1 MIHTTNYINTF
12 IEIAEDCKNKSG
24 VKPPHKEEKTIAEY
38 HYDLIANNP
47 YRYTSD
53 DILFMTYA
61 SKNQIEKS
69 RMKDE
74 RAKFFSKGQ
83 ACLRSSS
90 LTKTY
95 GWGIHLNNEGMA
107 AIYSADSE
115 EYKKYSEDKKLNH
128 LKAMRNKRQ
137 V

>member
-1 MIHTTNYINTF
+1 
-12 IEIAEDCKNKSG
+12 
-24 VKPPHKEEKTIAEY
+24 
-38 HYDLIANNP
+38 
-47 YRYTSD
+47 
-53 DILFMTYA
+53 
-61 SKNQIEKS
+61 
-69 RMKDE
+69 MKDE

-115 EYKKYSEDKKLNH
+115 EYKKYSEYKKLNH